1 MLISQLQEELKK
13 CRQGSPVKE
22 AEQKSSFVGAVSSNV
37 MQKIADIQA
46 KYAVFMETQNKIGKK
61 IN

>member
-37 MQKIADIQA
+37 MQKIVDI
-46 KYAVFMETQNKIGKK
+46 
-61 IN
+61 